1 MGVSV
6 YRVYFPNPPI
16 YEKTGFP
23 NVHSLHSKGIEP
35 GPQPVILI
43 SSLSLSLSLSL
54 SEYDCHINTLH
65 PKEEP
70 ISQFSERVGP
80 CSTPPT
86 FFLLAASHP
95 FVVARTTDAFYTVS
109 NHLHHIFGMEHGSLS
124 SSTHASSS
132 RHNPR
137 KRPHNYDP
145 TTQLETTIDEDIVRH
160 IDKASHLQSSK
171 RMRVEEWP
179 LKTSDDA
186 TESNPP
192 SQPTYR
198 KSLSP
203 SQKRNS
209 NSSTRPSK
217 FLEGSMNDKVS
228 RRPPSLYTRQ
238 EEAMEQYTNANM
250 EDVNMVYDAGI
261 ESHKPSSM
269 FRFGKAISNAFSSGS
284 VWQGLNGL
292 WKEKEKESQAKS
304 EKDVL
309 KAKAELKYAE
319 LKRSGYKGTENAP
332 ARPESQEVPG
342 TTYEDADE
350 SRRSSFRDSAVDID
364 EYRSSSDRNDSGHFL
379 ASTESLMPPPP
390 LAGGRRSASPFS
402 DASSGRRSSLRFHK
416 PSLEGLK
423 KVKSQVH
430 LPSMKRHV
438 EEAPSVSLIET
449 GEAPGPGL
457 RREAS
462 KKDIAKQYKL
472 VKKVSDLENKLEIAR
487 RELELSVQQAPPVP
501 DIPAHVGRKR
511 FVPGALPSLPSER
524 LLTPQTHN
532 TSDGNGSNVQ
542 ASNNV
547 DMCSATVGTAEK
559 VDNAAEYKP
568 KVVDESVEDA
578 QQALWNR
585 RASDIAARNAA
596 ARQSKSLSAG
606 AKSHE
611 VLESE
616 AAKGSVS
623 KKRVVG
629 PIRSREHKVSG
640 THGPSAVQ
648 KRPPKVHEKTRILP
662 MSNKDKVPPVPVR
675 RTVFDPTKVDQTKIM
690 AMRAIPDNHLSFGKA
705 WDDMKNLRKQ
715 HPYATEAEL
724 DAYMSSQSA
733 PKKTTDHA
741 SVSHGDR
748 PSSPFLGRPGPIS
761 PMKTRARAPR
771 NGISPPPPS
780 LSSAKKFHKNL
791 DAGKSFTPVNQKS
804 PVADDEVYQPA
815 TETPSKIS
823 EKDPKA
829 ARASL
834 DKPLPDIKP
843 DDFEWDDDVF

>member
-1 MGVSV
+1 
-6 YRVYFPNPPI
+6 
-16 YEKTGFP
+16 
-23 NVHSLHSKGIEP
+23 
-35 GPQPVILI
+35 
-43 SSLSLSLSLSL
+43 
-54 SEYDCHINTLH
+54 
-65 PKEEP
+65 
-70 ISQFSERVGP
+70 
-80 CSTPPT
+80 
-86 FFLLAASHP
+86 
-95 FVVARTTDAFYTVS
+95 
-109 NHLHHIFGMEHGSLS
+109 MEHGSLS
-124 SSTHASSS
+124 SSTQASTSP
-132 RHNPR
+132 HNPR
-137 KRPHNYDP
+137 KRPHSYDP
-145 TTQLETTIDEDIVRH
+145 TTQLENTIDEDIVRH
-160 IDKASHLQSSK
+160 ADRASHVQSSK

-179 LKTSDDA
+179 LKS
-186 TESNPP
+186 SNGAAQ
-192 SQPTYR
+192 SNALYQPAYR

-203 SQKRNS
+203 RQKRNS

-217 FLEGSMNDKVS
+217 FHEGSMNDKVS
-228 RRPPSLYTRQ
+228 RCPPSLYTRQ
-238 EEAMEQYTNANM
+238 EEAMEQYTSANM

-261 ESHKPSSM
+261 ESNRPSSM
-269 FRFGKAISNAFSSGS
+269 FRFGKAISSAFSSVS

-292 WKEKEKESQAKS
+292 WKEREKESQAKS

-342 TTYEDADE
+342 IRYEDADE

-364 EYRSSSDRNDSGHFL
+364 EYRSSSDRNDGGQFL
-379 ASTESLMPPPP
+379 TSTESLMPPPS
-390 LAGGRRSASPFS
+390 LAAGRRSASPFS

-438 EEAPSVSLIET
+438 EEAPSVPSIEI
-449 GEAPGPGL
+449 GERPGPGL

-472 VKKVSDLENKLEIAR
+472 VKKVSDLENKLEVAR

-501 DIPAHVGRKR
+501 DLPAHVGRKR
-511 FVPGALPSLPSER
+511 FVPGALASLPSER
-524 LLTPQTHN
+524 LLTPQTHKI
-532 TSDGNGSNVQ
+532 DDAGNRSNAQ
-542 ASNNV
+542 ASSNV
-547 DMCSATVGTAEK
+547 DMCSVTMGTADK
-559 VDNAAEYKP
+559 VHNSTENA
-568 KVVDESVEDA
+568 EDA

-596 ARQSKSLSAG
+596 ARESKSLIAG
-606 AKSHE
+606 ARTE
-611 VLESE
+611 DFPESE
-616 AAKGSVS
+616 VAKGLVS
-623 KKRVVG
+623 KRRGEG
-629 PIRSREHKVSG
+629 PKKSRENKVSG
-640 THGPSAVQ
+640 SHGPSAVQ
-648 KRPPKVHEKTRILP
+648 KRPPKVHAKTRTSS
-662 MSNKDKVPPVPVR
+662 MTNKDKVPPVPVKR
-675 RTVFDPTKVDQTKIM
+675 RVFDPTKVDQAQIM

-724 DAYMSSQSA
+724 EAYMSSHSA
-733 PKKTTDHA
+733 AKRSTDHT
-741 SVSHGDR
+741 SVSHADR
-748 PSSPFLGRPGPIS
+748 PSSPFLGRPGSIS

-771 NGISPPPPS
+771 HGTSPPPPS

-791 DAGKSFTPVNQKS
+791 DAGKSPTPANQKS
-804 PVADDEVYQPA
+804 PVADEEVHQPA
-815 TETPSKIS
+815 TETPSKTS

-843 DDFEWDDDVF
+843 DEFEWDDDVF